1 MTYSDEVSRD
11 VYKKDVTIE
20 TVGSS
25 TCCLSE
31 KKASTFYRL
40 DIVTIDS
47 NIEKIVASTD
57 FRQIKK
63 VYNPFEIMDGMDER
77 MFSEKVNPTSLHPPP
92 PPHTHTHTYT
102 HTHIHT
108 YIPPPLRFLGLNVD
122 FLKRRR
128 NQKGF

>member
-1 MTYSDEVSRD
+1 MTYSDEVSGD

-25 TCCLSE
+25 NCCLSE

-63 VYNPFEIMDGMDER
+63 RQRKKVYSPFEIMDGMDER
-77 MFSEKVNPTSLHPPP
+77 MSSGKVNPSSLP
-92 PPHTHTHTYT
+92 PPHTHTHTHTYAHT
-102 HTHIHT
+102 HTPSTEIF
-108 YIPPPLRFLGLNVD
+108 RV
-122 FLKRRR
+122 KC
-128 NQKGF
+128 GFSEKTS

>member
-1 MTYSDEVSRD
+1 MTYSDEVSGD

-25 TCCLSE
+25 NCCLSE

-63 VYNPFEIMDGMDER
+63 RQRKKVYSPFEIMDGMDER
-77 MFSEKVNPTSLHPPP
+77 MSSGKVNPSSLPPP
-92 PPHTHTHTYT
+92 LPPTHTHTYT
-102 HTHIHT
+102 H
-108 YIPPPLRFLGLNVD
+108 IPPPLRFLGLNVD

>member
-1 MTYSDEVSRD
+1 MTYSDEVSGD

-25 TCCLSE
+25 NCCLSE

-63 VYNPFEIMDGMDER
+63 RQRKKVYSPFEIMDRMDER
-77 MFSEKVNPTSLHPPP
+77 MSSGKVNPSSLWGNPCGNCNC
-92 PPHTHTHTYT
+92 Y
-102 HTHIHT
+102 
-108 YIPPPLRFLGLNVD
+108 V
-122 FLKRRR
+122 KRD
-128 NQKGF
+128 NSN